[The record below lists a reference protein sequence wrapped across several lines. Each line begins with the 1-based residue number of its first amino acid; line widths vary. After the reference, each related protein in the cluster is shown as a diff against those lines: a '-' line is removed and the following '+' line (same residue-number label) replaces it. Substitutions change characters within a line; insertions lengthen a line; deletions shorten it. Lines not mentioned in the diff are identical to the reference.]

1 MADLYDYII
10 VGGGT
15 AGCVIA
21 SRLHQ
26 GDPSKSILLIERGP
40 DEQKHPQITN
50 PMAAPLI
57 PMRTN
62 LVSKYNTV
70 PQAGLGHR
78 SIINLAG
85 NILSGSSAVN
95 YGMWSRGDK
104 ADYQQWAK
112 SAGDERWTYERMM
125 PYFNRSEH
133 HHDPDADSKVH
144 GFDGPIHTVSGRQYP
159 LRDTVYNA
167 FHAAGYQDNADAN
180 SGNPLGLAKITE
192 NWHKA
197 TRQPAGTAYPLKG
210 IEVMTN
216 TTVRKI
222 TLKDH
227 PATGNMLA
235 TGIELLSGRHIHAR
249 KEVIVSCGAHRTP
262 QLLML
267 SGIGPEDE
275 LAKHGIHQLVNN
287 HSVGHN
293 LFDHLALGIAWKL
306 KPSVQERGA
315 ALGHPEWINKTS
327 NAEGMPME
335 WIVHSSVPP
344 SALLPALQADGETL
358 TAPKQLLLKE
368 RVHTMMLV
376 AYGPMAMGPN
386 RSVPMDG
393 SHISTVALLYQ
404 PTSRGSI
411 TLSSTNPEDPPVV
424 DPAYYFTQADKVMLR
439 SAVRNILRVVETP
452 AMQEVIECESPP
464 EGYLSLTSKSTDFE
478 IDTRIA
484 GFGATI
490 HHAAGTCAM
499 GNVVDGQLKV
509 KGVDGLRIVDA
520 SVFPA
525 PVSGALQASV
535 YAMAELASDL
545 VLGDAKKDVKDVP
558 SAITPSELMSE
569 MADTIR
575 DALPTSI
582 KVIVTF
588 DSKHHSLANSADQ
601 KLRLRDIRY
610 WKTNRRRGII
620 YRKRFVKP
628 AGTLIFGQ
636 LRVLLDFLDTGGGWE
651 RTLQ

>member
-1 MADLYDYII
+1 MADPTFDYII

-15 AGCVIA
+15 AGCVMA

-40 DEQKHPQITN
+40 DEQNNPIITN
-50 PMAAPLI
+50 PVAAPLI
-57 PMRTN
+57 PVKTN
-62 LVSKYNTV
+62 LVSNYESV
-70 PQAGLGHR
+70 PQAGLAHR
-78 SIINLAG
+78 SILHLAG

-95 YGMWSRGDK
+95 YGLWSRGDK
-104 ADYQQWAK
+104 ADYEQWAK
-112 SAGDERWTYERMM
+112 LSGDDRWTYERMM
-125 PYFNRSEH
+125 PSFNRSEH
-133 HHDPDADSKVH
+133 HHDPHADSKVH
-144 GFDGPIHTVSGRQYP
+144 GFDGPIHTVSGRQYL

-167 FHAAGYQDNADAN
+167 FHAAGYQDNPDAN
-180 SGNPLGLAKITE
+180 SGNPLGLAKYTE

-210 IEVMTN
+210 IKVMTD
-216 TTVRKI
+216 TMVRKI
-222 TLKDH
+222 MLKDC
-227 PATGNMLA
+227 PTTGNMLA
-235 TGIELLSGRHIHAR
+235 TGIELLSGRQIHVR

-267 SGIGPEDE
+267 SGIGPEAE
-275 LAKHGIHQLVNN
+275 LTKHGIQHLVKS
-287 HSVGHN
+287 HFVGHN

-306 KPSVQERGA
+306 KPSVQARGA
-315 ALGHPEWINKTS
+315 ALGHPEWKNNPS

-344 SALLPALQADGETL
+344 SALLPALQADGQIL
-358 TAPKQLLLKE
+358 TAPKQPLLKE

-376 AYGPMAMGPN
+376 AYSPMAMGPN

-393 SHISTVALLYQ
+393 SHISTIALLYQ

-411 TLSSTNPEDPPVV
+411 TLSSANPEDPPVV
-424 DPAYYFTQADKVMLR
+424 DPAYYHTQADKVMLR

-464 EGYLSLTSKSTDFE
+464 EGYPPLTSKSTDKE
-478 IDTRIA
+478 IDDRVA
-484 GFGATI
+484 GFGSTI

-499 GNVVDGQLKV
+499 GNVVDGQLKL
-509 KGVDGLRIVDA
+509 KGVNGLRIVDA

-535 YAMAELASDL
+535 YATAELASDL
-545 VLGDAKKDVKDVP
+545 ILGDAKKDMKGVP
-558 SAITPSELMSE
+558 GAITPSELVSE

-575 DALPTSI
+575 NALPASI
-582 KVIVTF
+582 KVIGTSNIVHAAF
-588 DSKHHSLANSADQ
+588 ANSANQ
-601 KLRLRDIRY
+601 KLRLDNVRHWIVD
-610 WKTNRRRGII
+610 
-620 YRKRFVKP
+620 
-628 AGTLIFGQ
+628 
-636 LRVLLDFLDTGGGWE
+636 DTPVVMYE
-651 RTLQ
+651 SKELHEAT

>member
-1 MADLYDYII
+1 MADQSFDYII

-15 AGCVIA
+15 AGCVVA

-40 DEQKHPQITN
+40 DEQKHPQIVN
-50 PMAAPLI
+50 PVAAPLI
-57 PMRTN
+57 PMTTN
-62 LVSKYNTV
+62 LVSKYDTV
-70 PQAGLGHR
+70 PQAGLANR
-78 SIINLAG
+78 SILTLAG

-104 ADYQQWAK
+104 VDYEQWK
-112 SAGDERWTYERMM
+112 RSSGDERWTYERMM

-133 HHDPDADSKVH
+133 HHDPDADSRLH

-159 LRDTVYNA
+159 LRDTVYDA
-167 FHAAGYQDNADAN
+167 FHAAGYKDNPDAN
-180 SGNPLGLAKITE
+180 SGNPLGLAKYTE

-197 TRQPAGTAYPLKG
+197 TRQPAGTAYPLTG
-210 IEVMTN
+210 VEVMTDI
-216 TTVRKI
+216 TVRKI
-222 TLKDH
+222 TFKDH
-227 PATGNMLA
+227 PTTGNRLA
-235 TGIELLSGRHIHAR
+235 IGIELLSGRQIHAR

-275 LAKHGIHQLVNN
+275 LAKHGIRQLVNS
-287 HSVGHN
+287 HFVGHN
-293 LFDHLALGIAWKL
+293 FFDHLALGTAWKL
-306 KPSVQERGA
+306 KLSVQERGA
-315 ALGHPEWINKTS
+315 ALGHPEWKNNPS

-335 WIVHSSVPP
+335 WIVHSSVSP

-358 TAPKQLLLKE
+358 TAGKQLLLKE

-393 SHISTVALLYQ
+393 SHISTIALLYQ
-404 PTSRGSI
+404 PTSRGSL
-411 TLSSTNPEDPPVV
+411 TLSSANPEDPPVV

-464 EGYLSLTSKSTDFE
+464 EGYPPLTSKSTDEE
-478 IDTRIA
+478 IDTRVA
-484 GFGATI
+484 GFGTTI
-490 HHAAGTCAM
+490 HHPAGTCAM
-499 GNVVDGQLKV
+499 GSVVDGQLKV

-545 VLGDAKKDVKDVP
+545 ILGDAKKDTKDVP
-558 SAITPSELMSE
+558 SAITPSELVSE
-569 MADTIR
+569 MTDTIR
-575 DALPTSI
+575 NALPASV
-582 KVIVTF
+582 KVFGIVNMV
-588 DSKHHSLANSADQ
+588 DNAIADQ
-601 KLRLRDIRY
+601 KRRLRDIR
-610 WKTNRRRGII
+610 
-620 YRKRFVKP
+620 
-628 AGTLIFGQ
+628 
-636 LRVLLDFLDTGGGWE
+636 
-651 RTLQ
+651 

>member
-1 MADLYDYII
+1 MADRTFDYII

-15 AGCVIA
+15 AGCVVA

-50 PMAAPLI
+50 PVAAPLI
-57 PMRTN
+57 PVTTN
-62 LVSKYNTV
+62 LVSKYNSV
-70 PQAGLGHR
+70 PQAGLADR
-78 SIINLAG
+78 SILNLAG

-104 ADYQQWAK
+104 ADYEQWAN
-112 SAGDERWTYERMM
+112 SSGDNRWTYQRMM
-125 PYFNRSEH
+125 LYFNRSEH
-133 HHDPDADSKVH
+133 HHDPDADKKFH

-167 FHAAGYQDNADAN
+167 FHAAGHKDNPDAN
-180 SGNPLGLAKITE
+180 SGNPLGLAKYTE

-197 TRQPAGTAYPLKG
+197 IRQPAGTAYPLKG
-210 IEVMTN
+210 VEVMTN

-222 TLKDH
+222 NLKDH
-227 PATGNMLA
+227 FATGNMLA
-235 TGIELLSGRHIHAR
+235 TGIELLSGRQIHAR
-249 KEVIVSCGAHRTP
+249 KEVILSCGAHRTP

-275 LAKHGIHQLVNN
+275 LAKHGIHQLVNS
-287 HSVGHN
+287 HFVGHN

-306 KPSVQERGA
+306 KPSVQEQGA
-315 ALGHPEWINKTS
+315 ALGHPEWKNKPS

-358 TAPKQLLLKE
+358 TASKQLLLKE

-386 RSVPMDG
+386 RSVPIDG
-393 SHISTVALLYQ
+393 SHISTAALLYQ

-411 TLSSTNPEDPPVV
+411 TLSSANPEDPPVV
-424 DPAYYFTQADKVMLR
+424 DPAYYSTQADKVMLR
-439 SAVRNILRVVETP
+439 SAVRGVLRVVETP

-464 EGYLSLTSKSTDFE
+464 EGYPPLTSKSTDEE
-478 IDTRIA
+478 IDARVA
-484 GFGATI
+484 GFGTTI
-490 HHAAGTCAM
+490 HHVAGTCAM

-509 KGVDGLRIVDA
+509 RGVDGLRIVDA
-520 SVFPA
+520 SIFPA
-525 PVSGALQASV
+525 PVSGALQACV

-545 VLGDAKKDVKDVP
+545 ILGDAKKDTKDAAG
-558 SAITPSELMSE
+558 AITPSELVSE

-575 DALPTSI
+575 NALPASI
-582 KVIVTF
+582 KVLDLVNIIR
-588 DSKHHSLANSADQ
+588 DALLNSANQ
-601 KLRLRDIRY
+601 RFSPKGIR
-610 WKTNRRRGII
+610 I
-620 YRKRFVKP
+620 
-628 AGTLIFGQ
+628 
-636 LRVLLDFLDTGGGWE
+636 
-651 RTLQ
+651 

>member
-1 MADLYDYII
+1 MTDQAFDYII

-15 AGCVIA
+15 AGCVVA

-26 GDPSKSILLIERGP
+26 GDPSKSILVVERGP
-40 DEQKHPQITN
+40 DEQNHPKITS
-50 PMAAPLI
+50 PVAAPLI
-57 PMRTN
+57 PLTTK
-62 LVSKYNTV
+62 LVSKYDTV
-70 PQAGLGHR
+70 PQPGLADR
-78 SIINLAG
+78 SILNLAG

-104 ADYQQWAK
+104 ADYEQWAR
-112 SAGDERWTYERMM
+112 SSGDDRWTYERMM
-125 PYFNRSEH
+125 PYFNRTEH
-133 HHDPDADSKVH
+133 HHDPDADPQLH

-159 LRDTVYNA
+159 LRDAVYAA
-167 FHAAGYQDNADAN
+167 FHAVGYQDNPDAN
-180 SGNPLGLAKITE
+180 SGNPLGLAKCTE

-197 TRQPAGTAYPLKG
+197 TRQPAGIAYPLKCV
-210 IEVMTN
+210 EVMTD

-222 TLKDH
+222 LLRDD

-235 TGIELLSGRHIHAR
+235 TGIELLSGRQIHAR

-267 SGIGPEDE
+267 SGIGPEPE
-275 LAKHGIHQLVNN
+275 LAKHGIHHLVNS
-287 HSVGHN
+287 HFVGRN

-315 ALGHPEWINKTS
+315 ALGHPEWKKNPS

-393 SHISTVALLYQ
+393 SHIATVALLYQ

-411 TLSSTNPEDPPVV
+411 TLSSANAEDPPVV

-464 EGYLSLTSKSTDFE
+464 EGYPHLTSKSTDEE
-478 IDTRIA
+478 IDARVA

-509 KGVDGLRIVDA
+509 KGVNALRIVDA

-535 YAMAELASDL
+535 YAVAELASDL
-545 VLGDAKKDVKDVP
+545 ILGDANKDTKDAVD
-558 SAITPSELMSE
+558 AITPSELASE

-575 DALPTSI
+575 NALP
-582 KVIVTF
+582 
-588 DSKHHSLANSADQ
+588 DSL
-601 KLRLRDIRY
+601 
-610 WKTNRRRGII
+610 KT
-620 YRKRFVKP
+620 
-628 AGTLIFGQ
+628 
-636 LRVLLDFLDTGGGWE
+636 
-651 RTLQ
+651 

>member
-1 MADLYDYII
+1 MADQSFDYII
-10 VGGGT
+10 IGGGT

-50 PMAAPLI
+50 PIAAPLI
-57 PMRTN
+57 PITTN
-62 LVSKYNTV
+62 LVSKYDTV

-78 SIINLAG
+78 SILNLAG

-104 ADYQQWAK
+104 ADFEQWAN
-112 SAGDERWTYERMM
+112 SSGDQRWTYERMV

-133 HHDPDADSKVH
+133 HHNPDADPKVH

-159 LRDTVYNA
+159 LRDTVHNA
-167 FHAAGYQDNADAN
+167 FHAAGYQDNPDAN
-180 SGNPLGLAKITE
+180 SGNPLGLAKVTE

-210 IEVMTN
+210 VEVMTN
-216 TTVRKI
+216 TIVHKI
-222 TLKDH
+222 ILKDH
-227 PATGNMLA
+227 PATGTMLA
-235 TGIELLSGRHIHAR
+235 TGIELLSGRQIHAR
-249 KEVIVSCGAHRTP
+249 KEVIVSCGAHKTP

-275 LAKHGIHQLVNN
+275 LTKHGIHQLVNS
-287 HSVGHN
+287 HFVGHN
-293 LFDHLALGIAWKL
+293 FFDHLALGIAWKL
-306 KPSVQERGA
+306 KPSIQKQGA
-315 ALGHPEWINKTS
+315 ALGHPEWKNKAS
-327 NAEGMPME
+327 NTEGMPME
-335 WIVHSSVPP
+335 WIAHSSVPP
-344 SALLPALQADGETL
+344 SALLPALQADGQTL

-368 RVHTMMLV
+368 RVHTMMIV

-424 DPAYYFTQADKVMLR
+424 DPAYYSTQTDKVMLR
-439 SAVRNILRVVETP
+439 SAIRNMLRVVETP

-464 EGYLSLTSKSTDFE
+464 EGYPPLTSKSTDEE
-478 IDTRIA
+478 IDARVA

-535 YAMAELASDL
+535 YATAELASDL
-545 VLGDAKKDVKDVP
+545 ILGDAKKDTKDGP
-558 SAITPSELMSE
+558 GAITPSELVFE

-575 DALPTSI
+575 DALPASL
-582 KVIVTF
+582 KVM
-588 DSKHHSLANSADQ
+588 
-601 KLRLRDIRY
+601 
-610 WKTNRRRGII
+610 
-620 YRKRFVKP
+620 
-628 AGTLIFGQ
+628 
-636 LRVLLDFLDTGGGWE
+636 DTGNVIYSACADF
-651 RTLQ
+651 R